1 MTARGASVDPVFEP
15 LAAVSSRGSP
25 LLRPIDVAELCRCS
39 VKTVMRA
46 IMRAELEASQLGQRG
61 TWVIRTT
68 AIEEW
73 LDRRSNRVRPPR
85 PLADVRR
92 VDAGAPA
99 APAPARGNRS
109 RAPTGGGRLV
119 A

>member
-1 MTARGASVDPVFEP
+1 MTVQ
-15 LAAVSSRGSP
+15 RGSRQVLGGAMP
-25 LLRPIDVAELCRCS
+25 TAMPQETTLLRPVDVAELCLCS

-46 IMRAELEASQLGQRG
+46 IMAAELEASQLGQRG
-61 TWVIRTT
+61 TWVVRAS

-92 VDAGAPA
+92 VDPGAPG
-99 APAPARGNRS
+99 APTPVRGDRP
-109 RAPTGGGRLV
+109 RAPTGGGRL
-119 A
+119 AA